1 MRSLLLAL
9 FCTTRCSVYDPIQS
23 LPKKKKEKIKL
34 LDALMEWN
42 PSAQLCIW
50 LLLLP
55 LMIKSRAPVCWMRP
69 VVLPSRR
76 WTVCSCEFKRV
87 GERLFPEQSWSWL
100 RHSNPYAPNHT
111 AELSARGYNQGNTS
125 KMSLGSWS
133 ASHESLQYGAA
144 TRTQTYLWSLS
155 LIAPK
160 YSNAWLIMKEQLG
173 LFIAGFFTKRSSA
186 VLGICKRSTCWFPRP
201 DVRTDGMISGLPAQP
216 ECQYLPS
223 PPFCQPFQLL
233 IYATTFLF
241 LLAV

>member
-1 MRSLLLAL
+1 
-9 FCTTRCSVYDPIQS
+9 
-23 LPKKKKEKIKL
+23 
-34 LDALMEWN
+34 MEWN
-42 PSAQLCIW
+42 PSVQLCIW
-50 LLLLP
+50 LLLL
-55 LMIKSRAPVCWMRP
+55 IKSRAPVCWMRP

-133 ASHESLQYGAA
+133 ASHQKKKKTTIRSRHAHANIFVESLTNCAQILKRVTHNEGAI
-144 TRTQTYLWSLS
+144 RSLYRWLFTQH
-155 LIAPK
+155 
-160 YSNAWLIMKEQLG
+160 
-173 LFIAGFFTKRSSA
+173 SSA
-186 VLGICKRSTCWFPRP
+186 VFGICKRSTCCSPSPPPTWCP
-201 DVRTDGMISGLPAQP
+201 DRWDDQWASCPP

-233 IYATTFLF
+233 IYAATFLF